1 MPATKRVAFTVNEK
15 VALRKQHAHSPALS
29 QKGLCQWFEESFGKP
44 IRQATVSEVL
54 SSRYSHLDEQITPSQ
69 ALSKK
74 QRLQAYPALEEALSQ
89 WYFAHENAPG
99 DEAVRSRA
107 RSLWRELPQ
116 YQSQQEPAFSE
127 GWLANFK
134 RRYGIKQSASASGLT
149 SIMTKRLSNRTAL
162 VTGSSGSLGQ
172 AIALALASE
181 GANICCVDL
190 FASPRNQVNP
200 FTGKAD
206 DYHNRAADAQTTL
219 SLLQDKY
226 GADRA
231 IFVKADVTSPA
242 AWQDA
247 INACVAKF
255 GRLDILCNNAGIS
268 VESTHERPL
277 PVHETSEEDWDRT
290 LAINSKSVFLG
301 CKYGITQFL
310 TQDPLPGARDRGCIV
325 NTSSVQALVAYHNTP
340 AYCASKGAVSMLSK
354 QVALD
359 YAKEKIRW

>member
-1 MPATKRVAFTVNEK
+1 
-15 VALRKQHAHSPALS
+15 
-29 QKGLCQWFEESFGKP
+29 
-44 IRQATVSEVL
+44 
-54 SSRYSHLDEQITPSQ
+54 
-69 ALSKK
+69 
-74 QRLQAYPALEEALSQ
+74 
-89 WYFAHENAPG
+89 
-99 DEAVRSRA
+99 
-107 RSLWRELPQ
+107 
-116 YQSQQEPAFSE
+116 
-127 GWLANFK
+127 
-134 RRYGIKQSASASGLT
+134 
-149 SIMTKRLSNRTAL
+149 MTKRLSNRTAL
-162 VTGSSGSLGQ
+162 VTGASGSLGQ

-206 DYHNRAADAQTTL
+206 DYHNRATDARTTL

-226 GADRA
+226 GAGCA

-247 INACVAKF
+247 IDACVGKF

-268 VESTHERPL
+268 VESTHVRPL
-277 PVHETSEEDWDRT
+277 AVHETSEEDWDRT

-301 CKYGITQFL
+301 CKYAITQFL
-310 TQDPLPGARDRGCIV
+310 AQEPLPGARDRGCIV
-325 NTSSVQALVAYHNTP
+325 NTSSVQALVAYYNTP